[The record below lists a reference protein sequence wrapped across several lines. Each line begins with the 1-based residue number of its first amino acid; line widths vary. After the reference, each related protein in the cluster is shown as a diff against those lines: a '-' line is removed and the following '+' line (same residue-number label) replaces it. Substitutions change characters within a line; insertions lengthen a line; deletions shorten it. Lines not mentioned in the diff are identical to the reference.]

1 MATAWAPMAATGQGR
16 ATQHPSGYVV
26 TDLYH
31 GGRQS
36 SLHTISFNSRMAS
49 AKSLYMRNMPRT
61 NILSTNHSQH
71 MFSQLS
77 LQPPPNQ
84 SLHGGH
90 HASAALIGSSA
101 VPITSGEQHL

>member
-1 MATAWAPMAATGQGR
+1 MAATGQGR
-16 ATQHPSGYVV
+16 ATQHPGGYVV

-31 GGRQS
+31 SGRQS

-71 MFSQLS
+71 LFSQLS
-77 LQPPPNQ
+77 LQPPLPNR
-84 SLHGGH
+84 SLRGGH
-90 HASAALIGSSA
+90 HASAALIGGSSA